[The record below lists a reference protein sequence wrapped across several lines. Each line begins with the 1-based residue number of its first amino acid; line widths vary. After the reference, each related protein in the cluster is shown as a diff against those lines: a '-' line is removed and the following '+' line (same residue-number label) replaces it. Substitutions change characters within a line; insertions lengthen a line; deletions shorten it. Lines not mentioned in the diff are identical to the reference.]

1 MPIELVHLFR
11 CPNQKCSDYAVLPR
25 QSHLGRFADQPSPAK
40 DIWPI
45 RYLCR
50 SCGLASEIPAQAIHP
65 EEAEMPEQNQLVRY
79 DFSSDQSG
87 SLVNFAI
94 YSKER
99 RLYRTSPDIRREDA
113 YGAIEHVL
121 KPFGIWLGSYGDTI
135 QVSIDHGLSA
145 EPPKR

>member
-1 MPIELVHLFR
+1 MPIERVHLFR
-11 CPNQKCSDYAVLPR
+11 CPNQKCSNYAVLPR
-25 QSHLGRFADQPSPAK
+25 QSHLGTFADQPSPAK

-87 SLVNFAI
+87 SLVSFAI

-121 KPFGIWLGSYGDTI
+121 KPFGIWLDSYGDTI
-135 QVSIDHGLSA
+135 QVSIDSGLSA